1 MGFDV
6 KFKVNGFSVLC
17 CSSPWNY
24 ATRVVVQTC
33 VQPLVEDARR
43 KFRDFPSKAD
53 MTKAQKGEIKAHMKA
68 HVRPACDAKMREI
81 EEDYDE
87 AKYGPRPAKGEKLR
101 MMLGGEK
108 YEAFLEAQRARQQVG
123 NMSAEAVEARRA
135 SQQVGNMSAT
145 AVETKRV
152 RQQVANMR
160 AWVVEAKRAR
170 QQVGNMPAEAVE
182 AQRARQCV
190 GNMSAEAVEA
200 KRARDTRRN
209 REIIQLKLEKTTAA
223 MEEAVAVLKA
233 GNRAGAAALVDAH
246 RHEVTSK
253 FQAAKEEL
261 ETEIATLQIE
271 EAVCRA
277 LAAFEAH
284 KEEWGVEEQG
294 RQLGIRVNAC
304 YSSKANDPKALCT
317 ETYRP
322 FKELDEKVDL
332 VVFKAIETWNGFIA
346 NAVEKELQ
354 RRLKADERADRT
366 FQLGDGGYRPGAGVG
381 RVWGTFWENDFI
393 EPYKELGLNEDQA
406 LTMIYMI
413 RYTLPGQGVALG
425 MAKPE
430 VCGASGSGLTSAAA
444 GPPEP
449 ACHAPPPAK
458 RVKPNERSLALAA
471 LAPNFVIS

>member
-1 MGFDV
+1 MGSNFDV
-6 KFKVNGFSVLC
+6 FFRVNGFSVRC

-24 ATRVVVQTC
+24 ATRVVVQTY
-33 VQPLVEDARR
+33 VQPLVEAARQ
-43 KFRDFPSKAD
+43 KFRDFPSKKK
-53 MTKAQKGEIKAHMKA
+53 MTKAQKGEIKAHMNA

-87 AKYGPRPAKGEKLR
+87 AKFGPRPAKGEKMR
-101 MMLGGEK
+101 MMQGGEK
-108 YEAFLEAQRARQQVG
+108 YEAYLEAQRARQQVG
-123 NMSAEAVEARRA
+123 NMSAGAVEARRA
-135 SQQVGNMSAT
+135 SKQVG
-145 AVETKRV
+145 
-152 RQQVANMR
+152 NMR

-170 QQVGNMPAEAVE
+170 QQVANMRAEAVE
-182 AQRARQCV
+182 AQRARHCV
-190 GNMSAEAVEA
+190 GNMSAEKVEA
-200 KRARDTRRN
+200 KRARDNRRN
-209 REIIQLKLEKTTAA
+209 RELILLKLEKTTAA
-223 MEEAVAVLKA
+223 MEAAAAVLKA
-233 GNRAGAAALVDAH
+233 GNRAGAAAWVDAH

-261 ETEIATLQIE
+261 ETVSATLQIE

-284 KEEWGVEEQG
+284 KEVWGVEEQG

-304 YSSKANDPKALCT
+304 YSSKANDPKALDT

-346 NAVEKELQ
+346 NAVEEELQ

-366 FQLGDGGYRPGAGVG
+366 FQLGDGGYHPGAGVG
-381 RVWGTFWENDFI
+381 RVWGTFWETDFI
-393 EPYKELGLNEDQA
+393 KPYKELGLNEDEA

-471 LAPNFVIS
+471 LAPPNVIS